1 VLKPEEAQRP
11 YTVTELANEIR
22 RELRPLTALLLK
34 GEVSGMK
41 QGSKGHYSFVIR
53 DGQSLI
59 NAFIYADDARR
70 VTTLPEDGQV
80 FIFRGRVDY
89 WTQYGTIR
97 FVVDQVE
104 FDDVGKLRA
113 RLEELK
119 RRLEAE
125 GAFAAGRKRA
135 IPFLPRSVAI
145 LTSPTGAVIHDLQE
159 TIWERFPN
167 MGIVVYPVQVQGAAA
182 PMNIAR
188 ALRRCNQERIA
199 DVIVLA
205 RGGGSF
211 EEMYA
216 FNTELVAR
224 AILDSRLPVVT
235 ALGHTS
241 DRTVADLVG
250 DAECRTPTEAGA
262 RVVPKKSDLMARLR
276 ESGRR
281 LDREITQ
288 RLGRER
294 ERLSHKQQRMVQL
307 LPALVRQRAD
317 RLARA
322 SRELG
327 RLSPIAQIA
336 RREEAMRERR
346 RRVESAAAARLARST
361 NSLTVRRAAT
371 RLDRALAERFAA
383 ATRALTHREQRLAAL
398 SPDGV
403 LARGYS
409 ITHDAESGA
418 VITSANATGVNRR
431 VRIRLAV
438 GRLGAKVEEVEP

>member
-41 QGSKGHYSFVIR
+41 QGTKGHYSFVIR

-97 FVVDQVE
+97 FVADQVE

-119 RRLEAE
+119 RRLEAQ
-125 GAFAAGRKRA
+125 GAFAQERKRKL
-135 IPFLPRSVAI
+135 PFLPHSVAI

-159 TIWERFPN
+159 TIWERYPN
-167 MGIVVYPVQVQGAAA
+167 MGIVVYPVQVQGASA
-182 PMNIAR
+182 PMSVAR
-188 ALRRCNQERIA
+188 ALRRCNEERLA

-262 RVVPKKSDLMARLR
+262 RVVPRKADLITHLR
-276 ESGRR
+276 ERGRR
-281 LDREITQ
+281 VDREIAQ
-288 RLGRER
+288 RVSREVERLG
-294 ERLSHKQQRMVQL
+294 HKRQRILQL
-307 LPALVRQRAD
+307 LPAMVRQRAE
-317 RLARA
+317 RIARA
-322 SRELG
+322 ASELS
-327 RLSPIAQIA
+327 RLSPIAQVA
-336 RREEAMRERR
+336 RREEALRERT
-346 RRVESAAAARLARST
+346 RRVESAAAARLSKSSSALAS
-361 NSLTVRRAAT
+361 RRAEA
-371 RLDRALAERFAA
+371 RLERALAEKFAG
-383 ATRALTHREQRLAAL
+383 ATRALAHREQRMVAL

-409 ITHDAESGA
+409 ITQDAETGL
-418 VITSANATGVNRR
+418 VLRSANDAHVDRR
-431 VRIRLAV
+431 VRIRLGSGQV
-438 GRLGAKVEEVEP
+438 GARVDEVEA

>member
-1 VLKPEEAQRP
+1 MPTPPPGGFAAGLSTGGEAKP

-53 DGQSLI
+53 DSQSLI

-89 WTQYGTIR
+89 WTQYGSLR
-97 FVVDQVE
+97 FIVDLVE

-119 RRLEAE
+119 RRLESQ
-125 GAFAAGRKRA
+125 GAFAPERKRKL
-135 IPFLPRSVAI
+135 PFLPRSVAI

-159 TIWERFPN
+159 TIWDRYPN
-167 MGIVVYPVQVQGAAA
+167 MGIVVYPVQVQGAGA
-182 PMNIAR
+182 PMSVAR
-188 ALRRCNQERIA
+188 ALRRCNQERRA
-199 DVIVLA
+199 DVVVLA

-262 RVVPKKSDLMARLR
+262 RVVPKKTDLLAALHERKRRLEREINRRFSREADRLNRAQADIARLSPLGQLARR
-276 ESGRR
+276 EQAVRELRR
-281 LDREITQ
+281 RMHAALKL
-288 RLGRER
+288 RLSVGQASLTATGGRER
-294 ERLSHKQQRMVQL
+294 IQRLLANRF
-307 LPALVRQRAD
+307 AD
-317 RLARA
+317 
-322 SRELG
+322 
-327 RLSPIAQIA
+327 QA
-336 RREEAMRERR
+336 RRLESQRR
-346 RRVESAAAARLARST
+346 RLV
-361 NSLTVRRAAT
+361 
-371 RLDRALAERFAA
+371 ALNPDSV
-383 ATRALTHREQRLAAL
+383 L
-398 SPDGV
+398 S
-403 LARGYS
+403 RGYS
-409 ITHDAESGA
+409 ITRDA
-418 VITSANATGVNRR
+418 ATGAILRSATEAR
-431 VRIRLAV
+431 VDEGISIQLGSGKLAA
-438 GRLGAKVEEVEP
+438 RVEEVEA